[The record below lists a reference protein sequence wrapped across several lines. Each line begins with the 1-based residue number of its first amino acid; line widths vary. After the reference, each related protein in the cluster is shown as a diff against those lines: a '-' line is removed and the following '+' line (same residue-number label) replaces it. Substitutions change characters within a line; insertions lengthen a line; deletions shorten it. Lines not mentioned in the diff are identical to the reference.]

1 MTTSTNRRG
10 PGRPPK
16 AEAGDT
22 KAALLDAALRLFA
35 QQGYAGTSIRAIA
48 REVGLSE
55 SVLYAHFD
63 GKRAIYDAA
72 MALAGPQAA
81 TLAIGEAAAGKPGER
96 GERGAPGEPAAFV
109 ESFAARV
116 LAAWD
121 TPQSRQVM
129 SLVSRDGLIHDD
141 TLDDGIEHALAHLAE
156 VFAGWLSAG
165 RIRTDLGSPD
175 DLAYAL
181 LGPIAHARMLWLHAG
196 ATEAQRERARERITA
211 HAALFARALS
221 APVPSAPAPG
231 NRPAPEDRP

>member
-1 MTTSTNRRG
+1 MSSITSRRR
-10 PGRPPK
+10 PGRPSK

-35 QQGYAGTSIRAIA
+35 QNGYAGTSIRAIA

-63 GKRAIYDAA
+63 SKQAIYDAA

-81 TLAIGEAAAGKPGER
+81 TVALDD
-96 GERGAPGEPAAFV
+96 APEDPAAFV
-109 ESFAARV
+109 GSFAARV

-141 TLDDGIEHALAHLAE
+141 ALNEGIEDALARLAE
-156 VFAGWLSAG
+156 VFAGWQSAG
-165 RIRTDLGSPD
+165 RIRTDLGGPD

-181 LGPIAHARMLWLHAG
+181 LAPIAHARMLWLHG
-196 ATEAQRERARERITA
+196 TATEEQRERARARITA
-211 HAALFARALS
+211 HAALFATALS
-221 APVPSAPAPG
+221 P
-231 NRPAPEDRP
+231 

>member
-1 MTTSTNRRG
+1 VSTSTSRRR
-10 PGRPPK
+10 PGRPAK

-35 QQGYAGTSIRAIA
+35 QKGYAGTSIRAIA

-63 GKRAIYDAA
+63 GKQALYDAA

-81 TLAIGEAAAGKPGER
+81 TVAIDD
-96 GERGAPGEPAAFV
+96 APEDPAAFV
-109 ESFAARV
+109 ELFAARV
-116 LAAWD
+116 LTAWD
-121 TPQSRQVM
+121 TPRSRQVT

-141 TLDDGIEHALAHLAE
+141 ALNAGIEDALAHLSE

-165 RIRTDLGSPD
+165 RIRTDLGGPD

-181 LGPIAHARMLWLHAG
+181 LAPIAHARVLWLHAE
-196 ATEAQRERARERITA
+196 ATESLRERARDRITA
-211 HAALFARALS
+211 HAALLGRALS
-221 APVPSAPAPG
+221 DRSQ
-231 NRPAPEDRP
+231 RPDDRPRP